1 MVTKPILLRSFGVRV
16 PTLAFTGPNPPR
28 VRVRCE
34 AWFIFRF
41 FVRGGSVPFQV
52 RVTMATELEQSDN
65 HKMTETVDLKCY
77 FKTLKNAQNFMI
89 DISNDE
95 WEIK

>member
-1 MVTKPILLRSFGVRV
+1 MYECVMKLSKTDNGFCVETFRSK
-16 PTLAFTGPNPPR
+16 
-28 VRVRCE
+28 
-34 AWFIFRF
+34 
-41 FVRGGSVPFQV
+41 
-52 RVTMATELEQSDN
+52 LEQSDN